1 MPWQVHACLKCWHE
15 LSGPSAHSSAPA
27 RLEVQGVESSLCCA
41 VQQPLSAPAR
51 KRSTLPMLATMPELA
66 AQWDTA
72 KNPGL
77 DPSTVSLGSDQ
88 KVWWR
93 CVACPCGEAHTWE
106 ARICERALRHHG
118 CPICSA
124 GNGHCSCSTL
134 ATLRPEIAAQW
145 DHSANAGLTPSD
157 VPVASSKRAQWVCT
171 KHEPAAT
178 WSTVIAART
187 RQHRPTG
194 CPACAKA
201 ARLGSARGVHAQC
214 SHACLMCL
222 SPEHQLVLLI
232 RVLRVLRHRLY

>member
-1 MPWQVHACLKCWHE
+1 M
-15 LSGPSAHSSAPA
+15 G
-27 RLEVQGVESSLCCA
+27 
-41 VQQPLSAPAR
+41 
-51 KRSTLPMLATMPELA
+51 KRSMQPMLATMPELA

-77 DPSTVSLGSDQ
+77 DPCLQTLDPPLWRAVSLGSDQ

-93 CVACPCGEAHTWE
+93 CVACPCGEADTWE

-118 CPICSA
+118 CPIYSA

-157 VPVASSKRAQWVCT
+157 VPVASSKRAQWVCI

-194 CPACAKA
+194 CPACAKDA
-201 ARLGSARGVHAQC
+201 WLGSARGVHAQHG
-214 SHACLMCL
+214 HAKL
-222 SPEHQLVLLI
+222 LVI
-232 RVLRVLRHRLY
+232 